1 MPDPRINIR
10 VGTSGV
16 STTQRTLQ
24 GLMMNVRS
32 WALGVGGAL
41 AAAFGTR
48 EIVRNLNSAINA
60 LDKIG
65 ADSQRVGIT
74 AEALSGLGYAAEQSK
89 TGTEA
94 LQKSL
99 EKLGRA
105 IGEADILATYA
116 RAFEAAGVA
125 TRDAAGQLRGIDEVF
140 LDLADRFAEMPDGAQ
155 KTTIAMQLLGRSGA
169 EMIPMLNQG
178 SDAIRGLMEEARR
191 MGIVVSAQTAKA
203 AGDFNDR
210 LNRLRRTGT
219 GLWWQLAGQ
228 ILPALNRLAESLV
241 VLTDASG
248 PMREV
253 WLGIGSLIG
262 SAVDELAAFGAGM
275 ANVTAS
281 AKAFLTTLK
290 DTKSFSQAAWAAQTA
305 GMATQMTTL
314 WRGATTSMGR
324 SGGGGGEAA
333 IEAAALDEQASAW
346 AKYWAA
352 VAKVES
358 SEDGISAAL
367 GLQLDELR
375 KLTQIRLQELD
386 TASALATDAD
396 GRLINTKEFLAAQQA
411 YVQARQQELD
421 LARQIDEMERS
432 RQSRQ
437 YLGTFGGQ
445 LGLQAAAMFQQLGTA
460 AANAANIVTQTLG
473 SAFDA
478 ISQQIQGLIRGTVS
492 WAQALANIGTS
503 VLTNLLASIVNF
515 FVSMAARALL
525 SALFGAAIT
534 KAAAAAASAAWAG
547 PAILANTATYGAAGA
562 VGLGATMASLSG
574 APLVTAAAIG
584 GGATGFAEGGLIPAG
599 ERLIRVNEEGPEFVV
614 NARAT
619 RANLPELEAMNA
631 GGGSS
636 GGGKVAVF
644 IVDSTRDI
652 RKRLEEDP
660 SFSDVIVRTIRN
672 RRTDVGIS

>member
-1 MPDPRINIR
+1 MADPRINIR

-48 EIVRNLNSAINA
+48 EIVRNLQSAVTQF
-60 LDKIG
+60 DK
-65 ADSQRVGIT
+65 
-74 AEALSGLGYAAEQSK
+74 LSK
-89 TGTEA
+89 TA
-94 LQKSL
+94 
-99 EKLGRA
+99 EKLGVATDDLSALHYAANILNIETGKMDTAFQRLTRRLA
-105 IGEADILATYA
+105 EAAKGTGEARGAIAELGLSAEDMVQLGLEDKVLA
-116 RAFEAAGVA
+116 
-125 TRDAAGQLRGIDEVF
+125 
-140 LDLADRFAEMPDGAQ
+140 LADAFSRVENPADRVRLAFKLFDTEGVELVRLLNLGEDGLR
-155 KTTIAMQLLGRSGA
+155 KLR
-169 EMIPMLNQG
+169 
-178 SDAIRGLMEEARR
+178 EEAEKL
-191 MGIVVSAQTAKA
+191 GVVVSSKTARGA
-203 AGDFNDR
+203 AEFNDR
-210 LNRLRRTGT
+210 LTRLRRTGT

-248 PMREV
+248 PLREL

-281 AKAFLTTLK
+281 ARAFLTTLK
-290 DTKSFSQAAWAAQTA
+290 DTRSFSQAAWAAQTA
-305 GMATQMTTL
+305 GMAAQMTTL
-314 WRGATTSMGR
+314 WRGSTTAIGR
-324 SGGGGGEAA
+324 AGGGGGDAA
-333 IEAAALDEQASAW
+333 VEAAALEDRAAAM
-346 AKYWAA
+346 AKYFGFR
-352 VAKVES
+352 AKTAQTEQEAS
-358 SEDGISAAL
+358 TML
-367 GLQLDELR
+367 GLQLNQLRELTELR
-375 KLTQIRLQELD
+375 QLEWLQAQQL
-386 TASALATDAD
+386 STDAE
-396 GRLINTKEFLAAQQA
+396 GRVLLTSEYLKAQQA

-421 LARQIDEMERS
+421 LARQIDDMERS
-432 RQSRQ
+432 RAARQ
-437 YLGTFGGQ
+437 HLGTFGGQ
-445 LGLQAAAMFQQLGTA
+445 LGLQSAAMFQQLGTA
-460 AANAANIVTQTLG
+460 AANAANIVTSTLG
-473 SAFDA
+473 TAFEA

-534 KAAAAAASAAWAG
+534 KAAASAAAAAWAG

-562 VGLGATMASLSG
+562 VGLGATMASMSG

-584 GGATGFAEGGLIPAG
+584 GSGAGFAEGGLIPAG

-614 NARAT
+614 NAQAT
-619 RANLPELEAMNA
+619 RRFLPDLEAMNA